1 MKINVYGMG
10 YVGCVSAACLASR
23 GHHVTGVDIDQTKVD
38 IINSGRSPIVE
49 PGLEALIGEGVAD
62 GRLRATTNGAAS
74 AEVFMICVGT
84 PSNGNGSL
92 DLTHLRNVIQQ
103 VGTHMK
109 GLVGYHVVNV
119 RSTVLPGTMESVVIP
134 LLEEHS
140 GKKAGIDFGVCMNP
154 EFMREG
160 TAIYDYF
167 NPPFILI
174 GEADKVSGDFI
185 EQIYRDEEAPLFRKA
200 IRVAEMLKYACNAFH
215 ALKVTFANE
224 IGNVCKSL
232 DVDSHEV
239 MDVFCRDTKLNL
251 SEYYLKPGFA
261 FGGSCLPKDLRAI
274 LYRAKELD
282 IDVPLLASV
291 LPSNE
296 NQVKAAFNIVRKT
309 GKRKVALLGLS
320 FKPDTDDLRE
330 SPMVELIERLIGKG
344 YEITIYDKEVSMA
357 KIFGSNRRYIEKV
370 IPHVSSLM
378 KNSPAEAL
386 AGSEVVIL
394 GSKSA
399 EVEEALSKVMTDMY
413 VIDLVRISRRP
424 EAVNG
429 RYEGICW

>member
-23 GHHVTGVDIDQTKVD
+23 GHYVTGVDIDQTKVD

-49 PGLEALIGEGVAD
+49 PGLEALISEGVSG
-62 GRLRATTNGAAS
+62 GRLRATTDGAAS
-74 AEVFMICVGT
+74 AEIFMICVGT

-103 VGTHMK
+103 VGAHMR

-174 GEADKVSGDFI
+174 GEADKVSGDII
-185 EQIYRDEEAPLFRKA
+185 EQIYRDEEAPLFRKD

-296 NQVKAAFNIVRKT
+296 NQVKAAFNLVRKT
-309 GKRKVALLGLS
+309 GKKKVALLGLS

-378 KNSPAEAL
+378 KNSPVEAL
-386 AGSEVVIL
+386 ADSEVVIL

-399 EVEEALSKVMTDMY
+399 EIEEALSKIKTDMY